1 MKTKQFIAL
10 ASLALMACAC
20 GSKDENTSTTQELE
34 LPKVKVTRVESRV
47 VNQETE
53 YTANVEGYAKNN
65 IAPQANLR
73 IVKILAEVGDRVSK
87 GQMLVQLDDVTLNQ
101 MKLAFDNQQVEFSR
115 VDELFKVGG
124 VSKSEWDASKMNLE
138 VKQTQYNNALENAML
153 RAPISG
159 VVTARNY
166 DVGDMTGQQPVLVLQ
181 QDQPVKLIVN
191 VSEEKY
197 PLLKKGNK
205 VGVRLDTYGNEEFEG
220 VISIVYPEV
229 DANTHTL
236 PIEIQM
242 KNADR
247 RVRPG
252 MFARVTIS
260 YGSESHVVVPDQAVV
275 KQVGAGDYYVYVLK
289 NDGTVSYNKVE
300 LGRRFESEYEILSGV
315 GDGVMV
321 VVAGQNKLVDGTK
334 VEVID

>member
-1 MKTKQFIAL
+1 MKTRQIIAL
-10 ASLALMACAC
+10 ASLALIASAC
-20 GSKDENTSTTQELE
+20 GSKNESTSMTQEIE
-34 LPKVKVTRVESRV
+34 IPKVKAARVDSRV
-47 VNQETE
+47 VVQETE

-87 GQMLVQLDDVTLNQ
+87 GQTLVQLDNVTLTQ
-101 MKLAFDNQQVEFSR
+101 MKLALDNQQIEFNR
-115 VDELFKVGG
+115 VNELYKVGG
-124 VSKSEWDASKMNLE
+124 VSKSEWDTSKMNLD
-138 VKQTQYNNALENAML
+138 VKQTQYDNALENAML

-159 VVTARNY
+159 VITARNY
-166 DVGDMTGQQPVLVLQ
+166 DVGDMTGPNPVLVLQ
-181 QDQPVKLIVN
+181 QDQPVKLIIN

-197 PLLKKGNK
+197 PSLKKGQK
-205 VGVRLDTYGNEEFEG
+205 VVVKLDTYGDEEFEG
-220 VISIVYPEV
+220 TISIVYPEV
-229 DANTHTL
+229 NANTHTL
-236 PIEIQM
+236 PVEIQM

-252 MFARVTIS
+252 MFARVVVS
-260 YGSESHVVVPDQAVV
+260 YGSENHVVVPDQAVV
-275 KQVGAGDYYVYVLK
+275 KQIGAGDYYVYVLK

-315 GDGVMV
+315 DDGAMV
-321 VVAGQNKLVDGTK
+321 VVAGQNKLVDGAK